1 MVRLSS
7 ALVVLVLI
15 SSEWSEAKTFNN
27 NNGQASPHPLTNPT
41 ILVAKGGATSTST
54 TGATD
59 HIILGEDEK
68 ATESLEVSI
77 PLSQSPA
84 LQKGRDTPLMRD
96 ISMLT
101 DILLDLVRRDD
112 PKVHDLYNEFL
123 GLGKQR

>member
-27 NNGQASPHPLTNPT
+27 NNGRASPHPLTNPT
-41 ILVAKGGATSTST
+41 ILVAKGGATST
-54 TGATD
+54 TD

-101 DILLDLVRRDD
+101 DILLDLVRQDD
-112 PKVHDLYNEFL
+112 PKVHDLYYEFL

>member
-41 ILVAKGGATSTST
+41 ILVAKGGATST